1 MWNLKNNTNEFN
13 KTEADSQIENEF
25 VVTRGEREIG
35 KEKTIIRDQEVQTT
49 LYKINEKDILY
60 RRGNRV
66 NIL

>member
-35 KEKTIIRDQEVQTT
+35 KEKTVIRDQEVQTT
-49 LYKINEKDILY
+49 LYKINDKDILY

>member
-35 KEKTIIRDQEVQTT
+35 KEKTVIRDQEVQTT
-49 LYKINEKDILY
+49 LYKINDKDILY
-60 RRGNRV
+60 RRGNRA